1 MTLKA
6 AWMFLWSALPLQITA
21 SEKEKIEHLIF
32 SIETLATASFQRNGR
47 YYTSKAAADHLRMKW
62 KNAGT
67 RIRTAKDFIEKV
79 ASASSVTGRPYT
91 IRWPD
96 GKETR
101 ASDYLTEQLK
111 KLSAH

>member
-1 MTLKA
+1 MMLPLTLL
-6 AWMFLWSALPLQITA
+6 FLWSALPLQIMA

-32 SIETLATASFQRNGR
+32 SIETLASASFQRNGK

-62 KNAGT
+62 KNAGS
-67 RIRTAKDFIEKV
+67 RIRTARDFIEKV
-79 ASASSVTGRPYT
+79 ASASGVTGRPYT

-101 ASDYLTEQLK
+101 ASEYLTEQLE
-111 KLSAH
+111 KLSAN